1 MRILAVD
8 NEHIS
13 SDEIIKTRVNKTL
26 KELNLEDDFLF
37 AKVMSDKEICKELL
51 EKILEVEIEKI
62 EMFEEQKTIDLLLES
77 KGIRLDVYV
86 KDENN
91 TIYNVEMQRG
101 KHKNLPKRL
110 RYYQGSIDLDLISK
124 GEDYRKLA
132 KSYIIFICTFDLFN
146 KGRHKY
152 TFQNICL
159 EDNSIVLN
167 DEAQK
172 IILNTKGIMNDLS
185 EELLEFL
192 GYVEDSTDDKVKQVK
207 GNLVKTIHK
216 RVQEVKN
223 DVSMEVEYMTLLER
237 DREKIE
243 EGIEKERENSRLK
256 DIGRVK
262 NLLAKKFGILSNDYI
277 KKIESLDSDKLNLII
292 ENILDIENLNEV
304 EKYF

>member
-1 MRILAVD
+1 M
-8 NEHIS
+8 
-13 SDEIIKTRVNKTL
+13 NKTL

-51 EKILEVEIEKI
+51 EKILEIQIEKVEIV
-62 EMFEEQKTIDLLLES
+62 EEQKTIDLLLES

-110 RYYQGSIDLDLISK
+110 RYYQGSIDLDLINK

-132 KSYIIFICTFDLFN
+132 KSYIIFICIFDLFN
-146 KGRHKY
+146 KGLHKY
-152 TFQNICL
+152 TFQNVCL
-159 EDNSIVLN
+159 EDNSIILN

-172 IILNTKGIMNDLS
+172 IILNTKGNEKDLS

-192 GYVEDSTDDKVKQVK
+192 EYVEDSTDNTVNNSK
-207 GNLVKTIHK
+207 GNLVKSIHK

-223 DVSMEVEYMTLLER
+223 DILMEVEYMTLLER

-243 EGIEKERENSRLK
+243 EGREEGREEERLEIAKEMLKDGEPIEKIVKYSKLSENEILELK
-256 DIGRVK
+256 
-262 NLLAKKFGILSNDYI
+262 KKLM
-277 KKIESLDSDKLNLII
+277 
-292 ENILDIENLNEV
+292 
-304 EKYF
+304 

>member
-1 MRILAVD
+1 MR
-8 NEHIS
+8 
-13 SDEIIKTRVNKTL
+13 
-26 KELNLEDDFLF
+26 
-37 AKVMSDKEICKELL
+37 DKEICKELL
-51 EKILEVEIEKI
+51 EKILEIEIEKV
-62 EMFEEQKTIDLLLES
+62 EMVQEQKTIDLLFES

-132 KSYIIFICTFDLFN
+132 KSYIIFICTFDLFG

-152 TFQNICL
+152 TFQNVCL
-159 EDNSIVLN
+159 EDNSIILN

-172 IILNTKGIMNDLS
+172 IILNTKGSMKDLS

-192 GYVEDSTDDKVKQVK
+192 EYVEVSTEDTVKHSNGK
-207 GNLVKTIHK
+207 LVKDVHK

-223 DVSMEVEYMTLLER
+223 DISVEVEFMTLLER

-243 EGIEKERENSRLK
+243 EGKLE
-256 DIGRVK
+256 VAK
-262 NLLAKKFGILSNDYI
+262 NLLD
-277 KKIESLDSDKLNLII
+277 
-292 ENILDIENLNEV
+292 ILDDETISKKTGLAIELIKQLRNNDT
-304 EKYF
+304 KH